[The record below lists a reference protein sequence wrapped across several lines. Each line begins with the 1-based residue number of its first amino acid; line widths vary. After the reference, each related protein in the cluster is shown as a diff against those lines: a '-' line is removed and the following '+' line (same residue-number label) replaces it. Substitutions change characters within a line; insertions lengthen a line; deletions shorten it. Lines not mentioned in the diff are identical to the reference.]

1 MAQPK
6 QRKADLVDA
15 PSTTPIS
22 SKWVYSA
29 GILFALINAALIAFE
44 VFYLPLLPVALAISL
59 LAFFS
64 LDKLVI
70 LIVFLTPLSVNL
82 TDIGGGV
89 GMTLPTDPLMFGVL
103 LLVLLK
109 LMVERGFD
117 SKISNH
123 PISLAIIINVIWIAL
138 TTLTS
143 ELPLVSFK
151 FLISRLWY
159 LATFFLVASQIFKNF
174 DKIKTYLWAYLA
186 GFTIVVLY
194 TIIHHS
200 MYGFEEQPAHWVMD
214 PFFNDHTSYGA
225 ALAFFYPLLIGFGL
239 SKIYTRT
246 QKIGIWGLIALFSV
260 ALVLSY
266 TRAAWVSLVAALAVY
281 TVMRLRISFKVLAA
295 IGIAV
300 IIGFL
305 SIQDQLMQKL
315 ESNRQDSSAEFA
327 EHVQSIS
334 NISTDAS
341 NLERLNRW
349 SSAFRMWEAR
359 PFVGWGPGTYA
370 FVYAP
375 FQHSQEKTIISTNM
389 GDKGNA
395 HSEYIGPLAETGTFG
410 MISMIILIIVIC
422 YYSVIL
428 YGRLPSG
435 EMRLLVMCLFLGLV
449 TYMVHG
455 LLNNFLDTDKA
466 SAAFWGFTAAIV
478 AIDVYHAPKSKS
490 LKED

>member
-1 MAQPK
+1 ME
-6 QRKADLVDA
+6 A
-15 PSTTPIS
+15 PSTDRIS
-22 SKWVYSA
+22 PKWIYAA
-29 GILFALINAALIAFE
+29 GILFAAVNAVLISTEF
-44 VFYLPLLPVALAISL
+44 FYLPLLPVVLAISL

-82 TDIGGGV
+82 TDVGGGV
-89 GMTLPTDPLMFGVL
+89 GLTLPTDPLMFGVL

-109 LMVERGFD
+109 MMVARKFD

-123 PISLAIIINVIWIAL
+123 PITLAIIINVIWMGL

-151 FLISRLWY
+151 FLISRMWY
-159 LATFFLVASQIFKNF
+159 LATFFVVASQIFKNY
-174 DKIKTYLWAYLA
+174 KHIKTYLWAYLA
-186 GFTIVVLY
+186 GFSIAVIYTIV
-194 TIIHHS
+194 HHS

-225 ALAFFYPLLIGFGL
+225 MLAFFYPLLIGFAL
-239 SKIYTRT
+239 SKTYSKT
-246 QKIGIWGLIALFSV
+246 QKIGIWGLIGLFTLAL
-260 ALVLSY
+260 ALSY
-266 TRAAWVSLVAALAVY
+266 TRAAWVSLVAALGVY
-281 TVMRLRISFKVLAA
+281 TVMRLRISFKLLAA
-295 IGIAV
+295 FGLAV
-300 IIGFL
+300 IIGFFSVQERL
-305 SIQDQLMQKL
+305 IQEL
-315 ESNRQDSSAEFA
+315 ENNRQDSSAEFA

-349 SSAFRMWEAR
+349 SSAFRMFEAR

-395 HSEYIGPLAETGTFG
+395 HSEYIGPLAESGAFG
-410 MISMIILIIVIC
+410 MISMIFIVIAIC
-422 YYSVIL
+422 YYSVLL
-428 YGRLPSG
+428 YGRLPEG
-435 EMRLLVMCLFLGLV
+435 EPRMLVMCLFLGLV

-455 LLNNFLDTDKA
+455 MLNNFLDTDKA

-478 AIDVYHAPKSKS
+478 AIDVYHSPKGK
-490 LKED
+490 LENPD